1 MSRALEL
8 VDERHGGAAGWLA
21 AHGFEAP
28 DADALRRRLVDGRP
42 GR

>member
-8 VDERHGGAAGWLA
+8 VDERYGGAAGWLA
-21 AHGFEAP
+21 AHGFEAA

>member
-8 VDERHGGAAGWLA
+8 VGERHGGAAAWLA
-21 AHGFEAP
+21 AHGFEAA

-42 GR
+42 RR